1 MRYANRNALILG
13 AGKSGEAAANWVT
26 ATGGRAAVVDE
37 AWQGARLAELGA
49 QGIRCLRATR
59 ERLPDGAFDLV
70 VTSPSIAAG
79 HPWLETARARGL
91 HVISEL
97 ELGADAWR
105 GDLIAVTGSKGK
117 SSVVKAVASA
127 LRLAGREACEAGNYG
142 TPLCARALE
151 RADRGAGATAVVEA
165 SSFQLEQTQ
174 GFAPRL
180 AAILNIQADHLDR
193 HGSLEAYAA
202 AKGRIFEGQRGPA
215 CRAFLPPGLSAEA
228 VPEGVAVERFGP
240 EAACTWRYVDGAVL
254 HGGARIPVTGYF
266 ANAVLG
272 PAAALAAALLDGC
285 GLTGEEIAA
294 GFAAFEP
301 LPHRMERV
309 GTRGGV
315 AYVDD
320 SKGTSLAATQAAL
333 RIVGRGARL
342 IAGGR
347 LKERDLAFLLPDLAA
362 CAVKAYLIGEAEGP
376 LYEAW
381 HGTVPCV
388 RCGELARAFHAA
400 EREARPGETVLL
412 SPGCASFD
420 QFPNMAARGELFRRL
435 FEGLPPAL
443 R

>member
-1 MRYANRNALILG
+1 MKYCNRNTLVLG
-13 AGKSGEAAANWVT
+13 AGKSGEAAAKWVME
-26 ATGGRAAVVDE
+26 TGGRASVVDE
-37 AWQGARLAELGA
+37 AWGQGRLAELGA

-59 ERLPDGAFDLV
+59 EWLPDGAFDLV
-70 VTSPSIAAG
+70 VASPSIAAD
-79 HPWLETARARGL
+79 HPWLAAARGRGL

-105 GDLIAVTGSKGK
+105 GDMVAVTGSKGK
-117 SSVVKAVASA
+117 SSVVKALAST

-142 TPLCARALE
+142 VPLCARALE
-151 RADRGAGATAVVEA
+151 RADRGAGAVAVVEA
-165 SSFQLEQTQ
+165 SSFQLEQTR

-202 AKGRIFEGQRGPA
+202 AKGRIFEGQRGPG
-215 CRAFLPPGLSAEA
+215 CRAFLPPGVSAGA
-228 VPEGVAVERFGP
+228 VPEGVAVERFGA
-240 EAACTWRYVDGAVL
+240 EAGCAWRYEGGAVA
-254 HGGARIPVTGYF
+254 HGGERIAVTGYF

-272 PAAALAAALLDGC
+272 PAAALVAAMAAGC

-333 RIVGRGARL
+333 RIVGRGVRL

-347 LKERDLAFLLPDLAA
+347 PKERDLAFLLPDLAA
-362 CAVKAYLIGEAEGP
+362 CAAKVYLIGEAEGAF
-376 LYEAW
+376 YEAW
-381 HGTVPCV
+381 RGAVPCV

-400 EREARPGETVLL
+400 AEEARPGETVLL

-420 QFPNMAARGELFRRL
+420 QFPNMAARGEMFKRL
-435 FEGLPPAL
+435 FAGLPQI
-443 R
+443 